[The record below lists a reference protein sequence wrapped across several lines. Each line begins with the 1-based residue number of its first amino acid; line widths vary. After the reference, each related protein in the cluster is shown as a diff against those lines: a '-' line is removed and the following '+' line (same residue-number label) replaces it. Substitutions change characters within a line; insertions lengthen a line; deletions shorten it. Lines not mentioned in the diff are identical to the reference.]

1 MLEGIVILDF
11 PGEGL
16 IKKII
21 ESNFLRK
28 NEEAKEAKEGIRGE
42 ERKEWGSF
50 RVIGREEDE
59 LRRLEG

>member
-21 ESNFLRK
+21 ESNFLSK
-28 NEEAKEAKEGIRGE
+28 KEEVKEGIRGE

-59 LRRLEG
+59 LRRLKG